1 MPQNWSTHMRK
12 LSPPEVATAQGRPW
26 VGRAHVESPQVRCSL
41 PGSPPC
47 CWELL
52 KKDLHDS
59 SAPLP
64 ESMRQSLSLPMW
76 LAWVLRVLPRKTSGR
91 APSPLWGGLV
101 YSETHPI
108 SLESSLGQAA
118 PLPLAFQNWDPLVAL
133 PVNSHSRIVIRLW
146 LCALI
151 FEKQGPV
158 HIVNLRRPHG
168 SFIPVGRY
176 VSAFLF
182 WLTFWAVC
190 IIFYKTE
197 LKKQW
202 LLTGG
207 FRKPRRL

>member
-1 MPQNWSTHMRK
+1 MTHLPHYQKAWGRAWAS
-12 LSPPEVATAQGRPW
+12 LCGWHGSCVSSPERQAAGLPVLCEVALCTQRPIQS
-26 VGRAHVESPQVRCSL
+26 ASSL
-41 PGSPPC
+41 P
-47 CWELL
+47 
-52 KKDLHDS
+52 
-59 SAPLP
+59 
-64 ESMRQSLSLPMW
+64 
-76 LAWVLRVLPRKTSGR
+76 
-91 APSPLWGGLV
+91 LV
-101 YSETHPI
+101 KQP
-108 SLESSLGQAA
+108 

-207 FRKPRRL
+207 FRKPCRL